1 MGTLEAQTQGPGSMV
16 DPVRRS
22 TRVSAR
28 GQGAR
33 MNRLQGKVAFITGA
47 ARGQGRTHAVRL
59 AQDGADIVAIDLCRQ
74 QPNLDYAQGS
84 PEELKETVRLV
95 EEQGRRIIARQ
106 ADVRDLASL
115 QAVVDEALAEFGHID
130 ILVSNVGIS
139 NQGEVVSL
147 TDQQWSD
154 ILQTNLIGAW
164 HACRAVLPSMI
175 ERGQGGSV
183 IFVSS
188 TVGLRGAPGQSHYAA
203 SKHGVQGLMLS
214 LANEVGRHNIRVN
227 SVNPGAVNTEMALN
241 EKLLKMFLPHLE
253 NPTREDAAELF
264 SQLTLLPIPWVE
276 PEDVSNAVAW
286 LASDE
291 ARYIHGAAIP
301 VDGGQLARA

>member
-1 MGTLEAQTQGPGSMV
+1 
-16 DPVRRS
+16 
-22 TRVSAR
+22 
-28 GQGAR
+28 
-33 MNRLQGKVAFITGA
+33 MNRLDGKVAFITGA

-74 QPNLDYAQGS
+74 QPNLDYTQGS
-84 PEELKETVRLV
+84 PEELQETVRLV
-95 EEQGRRIIARQ
+95 EEQGRRIIARP

-115 QAVVDEALAEFGHID
+115 QAVADEAVTEFGHID

-139 NQGEVVSL
+139 NQGEVVNL

-164 HACRAVLPSMI
+164 HACRAVLPAMI

-214 LANEVGRHNIRVN
+214 LANEVGPHNIRVN

-241 EKLLKMFLPHLE
+241 DKLLKMFLPHLD
-253 NPTREDAAELF
+253 NPTPEDAAELF